1 MEIDELLS
9 EMRARPMYYHRDG
22 TPMVD
27 NELLPAT
34 LQWAL
39 MFEDVKGR
47 CVGNTRTLYGERLST
62 MWMGLDH
69 SFFGSRPLIFETMLF
84 APKRNDAQRDRDRN
98 RLMRM
103 SAAARRSFE
112 TGEEWKLDEKDE
124 EEKKDDA
131 FRERFPHDQMQLRY
145 HTENEAADMHEKL
158 KWQCLIPPRWR
169 HFLLWTIGQQEEW
182 RLYVDDATEQR

>member
-1 MEIDELLS
+1 MEDVDELLS
-9 EMRARPMYYHRDG
+9 KMRARPMYYHRDG

-39 MFEDVKGR
+39 MFEDTRGR
-47 CVGNTRTLYGERLST
+47 IVGKAITLYGERLST

-84 APKRNDAQRDRDRN
+84 APKRNEAQRDRERN
-98 RLMRM
+98 RMRRM
-103 SAAARRSFE
+103 GEAMRRANA
-112 TGEEWKLDEKDE
+112 TGEEWKPEEDDA
-124 EEKKDDA
+124 EEKKDEA
-131 FRERFPHDQMQLRY
+131 FRARFPHDQMQLRY
-145 HTENEAADMHEKL
+145 HTENEAIDMHEKL

-169 HFLLWTIGQQEEW
+169 HFLLWTVGQQEEW
-182 RLYVDDATEQR
+182 RLYSDDDTE